1 MSTTTPETTVV
12 GRQDGAPGPRRTGL
26 RREIGFIGL
35 LWASAGSIIGS
46 GWLFGAQKALIAAGP
61 AAIIS
66 WGIGALA
73 IFLLALTHAELGGM
87 WPVSGGTARFPHYA
101 FGGGAGASFGWF
113 SWLQAATVAP
123 IEVLA
128 MITYGQHYSFAEHW
142 MKTSTGGTSV
152 LTAQGIVAA
161 VILMAIFTSINFL
174 GIRKLAHTN
183 SAATWWKVGIPL
195 LTIFVLGIVNFH
207 ASNFTAADGFSPF
220 GAKGVLA
227 AVSTSGIIFA
237 LLGFEQA
244 DQLAGESS
252 RPKRDIPRA
261 VIFSVII
268 GAVIYVALQIV
279 FLGALPHSQIGN
291 SWAHGAYTTMTGP
304 FAQIATIV
312 GVGWLAAILYVDA
325 IISPGGTGLIYT
337 TSSSR
342 VSYGLSRNGYFP
354 TIYESTDK
362 RGVPWFGLITAFV
375 VGCICFLPFPSWT
388 SLVGLITAASV
399 LMYAGAPL
407 AFGVFR
413 RRLPNAERPWRAPF
427 GAVLAPVA
435 FIVAN
440 LLILWSGWD
449 TDWRLGVAISIGYFI
464 LVATRVLN
472 LNERSPQLD
481 LRAASWL
488 PFYLVGMGAIVY
500 LSDFG
505 PTTHQLFGSL
515 GPSPNWFPLWWDIV
529 AVAIFSA
536 IIYYWAMAVALPTER
551 IEAMIGDV
559 VLPEEEG
566 IGGADEPMAREGEPL
581 TRDDEPLTRDV

>member
-1 MSTTTPETTVV
+1 MNAATDTTATRNTGGTS
-12 GRQDGAPGPRRTGL
+12 APQRSRGL

-35 LWASAGSIIGS
+35 LWASGGSIIGS
-46 GWLFGAQKALIAAGP
+46 GWLFGAQKALLAAGP

-87 WPVSGGTARFPHYA
+87 WPVAGGTARFPHYA

-128 MITYGQHYSFAEHW
+128 MITYGQHYSFASGW
-142 MKTSTGGTSV
+142 MKTTSSGTSV
-152 LTAQGIVAA
+152 LTASGIVAA

-183 SAATWWKVGIPL
+183 SAATWWKIGVPL

-207 ASNFTAADGFSPF
+207 ASNFTAADGFNPF

-244 DQLAGESS
+244 DQLAGESA

-261 VIFSVII
+261 VIMSVII
-268 GAVIYVALQIV
+268 GAIIYIALQVI
-279 FLGALPHSQIGN
+279 FLGALPSSQIGH
-291 SWAHGAYTTMTGP
+291 SWAHGAYTQMTGP
-304 FAQIATIV
+304 FAQLATLL

-354 TIYESTDK
+354 TVYEATDK
-362 RGVPWFGLITAFV
+362 RGVPWFGLVTAFV

-413 RRLPNAERPWRAPF
+413 RRLPHAERPWRAPL
-427 GAVLAPVA
+427 GGLLAPLA
-435 FIVAN
+435 FVVAN
-440 LLILWSGWD
+440 LLILWSGWA
-449 TDWRLGVAISIGYFI
+449 TDWRLGVAIAIGYVI
-464 LVATRVLN
+464 LAATRIFN
-472 LNERSPQLD
+472 WNSQSPQLD

-488 PFYLVGMGAIVY
+488 PFYLVGMGVIVY

-505 PTTHQLFGSL
+505 PMSN
-515 GPSPNWFPLWWDIV
+515 PVIPLWWDMATV
-529 AVAIFSA
+529 AVFSA
-536 IIYYWAMAVALPTER
+536 IIYYWALAVALPTER
-551 IEAMIGDV
+551 IEEMIGDV
-559 VLPEEEG
+559 VLPE
-566 IGGADEPMAREGEPL
+566 DEPGAANEPLAREA
-581 TRDDEPLTRDV
+581 

>member
-1 MSTTTPETTVV
+1 MLAIIPITPFAVMAFAMGVGILLDTFLVRSMLVPALVVVFGEAGRWPRREPGIRLARRIRSVLGAVAATNPGEANMNTSAPETVV
-12 GRQDGAPGPRRTGL
+12 TGRPAGAQYAPRRTGL

-87 WPVSGGTARFPHYA
+87 WPVAGGTARFPHYA

-128 MITYGQHYSFAEHW
+128 MITYGQHYSFASGW
-142 MKTSTGGTSV
+142 MKTTSSGTSV
-152 LTAQGIVAA
+152 LTASGIVAA

-261 VIFSVII
+261 VIFSVLI
-268 GAVIYVALQIV
+268 GAVIYIALQVV
-279 FLGALPHSQIGN
+279 FLGALPPSQIGH
-291 SWAHGAYTTMTGP
+291 SWA
-304 FAQIATIV
+304 
-312 GVGWLAAILYVDA
+312 AAR
-325 IISPGGTGLIYT
+325 T
-337 TSSSR
+337 
-342 VSYGLSRNGYFP
+342 
-354 TIYESTDK
+354 
-362 RGVPWFGLITAFV
+362 
-375 VGCICFLPFPSWT
+375 
-388 SLVGLITAASV
+388 
-399 LMYAGAPL
+399 
-407 AFGVFR
+407 R
-413 RRLPNAERPWRAPF
+413 R
-427 GAVLAPVA
+427 
-435 FIVAN
+435 
-440 LLILWSGWD
+440 
-449 TDWRLGVAISIGYFI
+449 
-464 LVATRVLN
+464 
-472 LNERSPQLD
+472 
-481 LRAASWL
+481 
-488 PFYLVGMGAIVY
+488 
-500 LSDFG
+500 
-505 PTTHQLFGSL
+505 
-515 GPSPNWFPLWWDIV
+515 
-529 AVAIFSA
+529 
-536 IIYYWAMAVALPTER
+536 
-551 IEAMIGDV
+551 
-559 VLPEEEG
+559 
-566 IGGADEPMAREGEPL
+566 
-581 TRDDEPLTRDV
+581 